1 MARKVNQR
9 AAEAPLR
16 PAEPAAHWKAL
27 KEGDRVR
34 VFLAPGYETG
44 GFVDAITG
52 DYTAVWVALDNGLGR
67 TLLHCSD
74 DVEIVLQEA

>member
-1 MARKVNQR
+1 MARNGNQR

-34 VFLAPGYETG
+34 VFLNPGYETG
-44 GFVDAITG
+44 GLVDAITS
-52 DYTAVWVALDNGLGR
+52 DHTAVWVDLDGGLGR
-67 TLLHCSD
+67 TLLHCTD
-74 DVEIVLQEA
+74 DVEIVLQEV

>member
-1 MARKVNQR
+1 MARNGNHR

-16 PAEPAAHWKAL
+16 PAEPDENWKAL

-34 VFLAPGYETG
+34 VRLSPGYETS
-44 GFVDAITG
+44 GFVDAVTW
-52 DYTAVWVALDNGLGR
+52 DHTAVWVDLDGGLGR

-74 DVEIVLQEA
+74 AVEIVPQDA